1 MTEGH
6 YTYKKSL
13 NIDSTMLEVVNAH
26 WLIWIILIY
35 KCKLYQPMNE
45 QKHWKRAVIIFMPT
59 SIFVIIGHS
68 PIYSSDLSCQ
78 CCSLANAATQKE
90 AFAKEQCWDVSID
103 TKCFI

>member
-59 SIFVIIGHS
+59 SIFDIIGHS
-68 PIYSSDLSCQ
+68 PILIRPFLSVLLTCK
-78 CCSLANAATQKE
+78 CSHSKGSFCKRAMLGCE
-90 AFAKEQCWDVSID
+90 H
-103 TKCFI
+103 